1 MAAKKNQIQII
12 AYSYSE
18 DGAEQVVE
26 KTLELRTRK
35 PGENRPSLKTVDL
48 SPSKPR
54 QRRRAR

>member
-12 AYSYSE
+12 AYSYGE

-35 PGENRPSLKTVDL
+35 PGAQRPNLKAVDL
-48 SPSKPR
+48 SPPKPR